1 MSLLE
6 DDKNANSQN
15 AKPTLRPIVEVDE
28 NKLGTKQEEERNSL
42 LDSQKSATF
51 PDVPVKLQQN
61 NLAQTQSEAKYK
73 SEVDLIQRR

>member
-15 AKPTLRPIVEVDE
+15 AKPALRPIVEVDE
-28 NKLGTKQEEERNSL
+28 NKLGAKQEEERNSL

>member
-15 AKPTLRPIVEVDE
+15 AKPTLRPIEEVDE
-28 NKLGTKQEEERNSL
+28 NKLGAKQEEEKNSL

-51 PDVPVKLQQN
+51 PDVPVKLQ
-61 NLAQTQSEAKYK
+61 
-73 SEVDLIQRR
+73 